1 MFSPC
6 REFWI
11 PLNYSM
17 PNISVGPHTIIEH
30 DGSITLTFPPIDLRP
45 GKTKSVEDKYVL
57 LVPSSR
63 DEPVIAQWSATAT
76 NADGQANG
84 SFEIP
89 FAGQTVSLRTK
100 REAAD
105 ENDD

>member
-1 MFSPC
+1 MCIRDSP
-6 REFWI
+6 
-11 PLNYSM
+11 LLGG
-17 PNISVGPHTIIEH
+17 VLADAQHLPHGRCQAGDRHSNSTRP
-30 DGSITLTFPPIDLRP
+30 GTTSLRP